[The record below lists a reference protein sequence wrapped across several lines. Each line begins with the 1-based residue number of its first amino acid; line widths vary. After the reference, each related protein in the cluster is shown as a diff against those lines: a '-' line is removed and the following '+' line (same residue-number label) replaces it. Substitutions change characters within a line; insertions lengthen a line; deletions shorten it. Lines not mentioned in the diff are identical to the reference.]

1 MLKLLLS
8 LTILSLALPFLAGC
22 GVLPSGRGAEN
33 PVQITSADN
42 GKTVNLRLDQQA
54 VVALDGNP
62 TTGYTWEAAP
72 PSSDSVTAV
81 GEPQYKTDANAGGKA
96 GVGGTYTFTYQG
108 AAVGAAKLSFAYR
121 RPWERD
127 TPPAQ
132 TFDVTLNVVA
142 K

>member
-1 MLKLLLS
+1 MPTRLC
-8 LTILSLALPFLAGC
+8 LTILSLGLMLLAGC
-22 GVLPSGRGAEN
+22 GALPSGGGAQQ
-33 PVQITSADN
+33 PVPITSADN
-42 GKTVNLRLDQQA
+42 GKTITVRLDQQA
-54 VVALDGNP
+54 VVTLAGNP
-62 TTGYTWEAAP
+62 TTGYVWEAAP
-72 PSSDSVTAV
+72 PSSGSVIAV
-81 GEPQYKTDANAGGKA
+81 GEPVYKTDANAGGRV

-108 AAVGAAKLSFAYR
+108 AAVGAAKLSFVYQ

>member
-1 MLKLLLS
+1 MRPQFVWLGALPAMLLLAACAQQQHPAAS
-8 LTILSLALPFLAGC
+8 PAAPVTLTA
-22 GVLPSGRGAEN
+22 
-33 PVQITSADN
+33 ADN
-42 GKTVNLRLDQQA
+42 GKTVNVRLDQQA
-54 VVALDGNP
+54 AVTLAGNP

-108 AAVGAAKLSFAYR
+108 AAVGTAKLSFVYR

-142 K
+142 R